1 MKESKYLHAKTVFE
15 KYECQNLVDYH
26 DLYLSTDGLLLADV
40 NTFRDR
46 CQQIYKLDPAW
57 FYTNPRKVCEAE
69 LKLTKIS
76 LDLITDSNNRFV
88 EDGIHCVATKNY
100 HYAKFNV
107 SSSDDYNPSKEQLV
121 IWMLTIYVGVES
133 IITN

>member
-1 MKESKYLHAKTVFE
+1 MQESKYLHAKTVFE

-57 FYTNPRKVCEAE
+57 FYTNPRKVCQAE

>member
-57 FYTNPRKVCEAE
+57 FYTNPRKVCQAE